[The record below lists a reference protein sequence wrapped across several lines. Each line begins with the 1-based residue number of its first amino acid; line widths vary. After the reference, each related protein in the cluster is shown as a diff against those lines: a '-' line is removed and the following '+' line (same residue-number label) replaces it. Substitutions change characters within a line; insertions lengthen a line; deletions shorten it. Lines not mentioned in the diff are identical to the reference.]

1 MTNPF
6 LVRDLFHTLYAFCG
20 GMKQPVQ
27 PEVAAAFNH
36 FVRSF
41 AWLCPSLVD
50 AEEDWGRPICVAHD
64 VCPFE
69 PVATIHEF
77 VDPHTFEG
85 EQLAQK
91 YLVAGV
97 SKDEWGSRLWR
108 LLHNSVP
115 YFSPEELYSV
125 LQACTVLL
133 PCPQCRGHLSQMVS
147 VYEPPQECC
156 ATQYLSDIHN
166 IVNVRL
172 GKPVIGRMS
181 PMAQQIS
188 DYLNKAGH

>member
-1 MTNPF
+1 MSGQQLMDDF
-6 LVRDLFHTLYAFCG
+6 FASLYAFCG

-41 AWLCPSLVD
+41 AWLCPAFVD
-50 AEEDWGRPICVAHD
+50 AEEDWGRPIAEPHN

-69 PVATIHEF
+69 PVCTIHEF
-77 VDPHTFEG
+77 VHPHSFNSE
-85 EQLAQK
+85 ELARK
-91 YLVAGV
+91 YLMTGV

-108 LLHNSVP
+108 LLHGSVS

-133 PCPQCRGHLSQMVS
+133 PCPQCRNHLNQMVNT
-147 VYEPPQECC
+147 YIPPAQCC
-156 ATQYLSDIHN
+156 ANQYLSDLHN
-166 IVNVRL
+166 IVNVRI
-172 GKPVIGRMS
+172 GKPIVGTMT
-181 PMAQQIS
+181 PVAKQIS
-188 DYLNKAGH
+188 DYLNKSGL